1 MFARPERERPFD
13 GYIFWFEGKKREEST
28 GKRRGQESTHH
39 ARRGANRVG
48 LDTAG
53 RPAQHQRQFVV
64 GLAQVSPCPF
74 SLLQAINRLSQQD
87 QMTSTTTTYEGGLV
101 RPELFFTEK
110 QEAKTKKETERR
122 SPSLLH
128 NAAP

>member
-87 QMTSTTTTYEGGLV
+87 QMTSTTTYEGGLV

-110 QEAKTKKETERR
+110 RKAKTKNETE
-122 SPSLLH
+122 
-128 NAAP
+128 